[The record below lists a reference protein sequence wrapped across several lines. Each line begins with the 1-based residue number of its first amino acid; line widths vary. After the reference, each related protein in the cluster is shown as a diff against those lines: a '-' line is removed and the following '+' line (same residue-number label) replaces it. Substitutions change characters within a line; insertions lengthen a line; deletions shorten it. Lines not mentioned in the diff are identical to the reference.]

1 MTSALK
7 LGRRERNKQRNRS
20 EILEAALHEFSEKGF
35 HEASIQ
41 AIALRSEFSVG
52 SIYTLF
58 GSKEDLYRDLLIQHA
73 EESRIAFTEA
83 LQQSD
88 NEYEQLVNYVEAKGR
103 LFANRMEL
111 ARLIFTETLGTGVS
125 FKSGPNPELK
135 LMYDVWHEALAHII
149 SSGIE
154 KGIFRDVDPMGMAV
168 ALEGLTNHFIYQ
180 SQEDPN
186 GFTYERGVQVLHE
199 TFFKS
204 ILADTPQAA
213 GSIHDTGD
221 TPGS

>member
-1 MTSALK
+1 MISEIK
-7 LGRRERNKQRNRS
+7 LNRRERNKLRNKQ

-52 SIYTLF
+52 SIYALF

-73 EESRIAFTEA
+73 EESRITFTQA
-83 LQQSD
+83 LEQSE

-103 LFANRMEL
+103 LFADRMKL
-111 ARLIFTETLGTGVS
+111 ARLIFTETLGTGIC
-125 FKSGPNPELK
+125 FKTGPNPELK
-135 LMYDVWHEALAHII
+135 LMYDIWHERLAQIFT
-149 SSGIE
+149 SGIE
-154 KGIFRDVDPMGMAV
+154 KGIFRNVDPMGMAV

-180 SQEDPN
+180 WQEDPK
-186 GFTYERGVQVLHE
+186 GFTYERGIQVLHD

-204 ILADTPQAA
+204 ILVDAP
-213 GSIHDTGD
+213 
-221 TPGS
+221 